1 MSAEVGMR
9 ARSAVRAAVRWMAL
23 LLLLQCLGSHPSFTA
38 AGEYKHVV
46 VKIKKY
52 FSFPHSEFR
61 ESYGNQVDYGVSWSV
76 CQINGGALTADQTP
90 AAHQSITDY
99 LRRVRGIADAEVF
112 TYMGGNAYYS
122 FFWEENPKR
131 VCNPE
136 DGNTLLNCI
145 FEWNQ
150 GLFEDASAKPK
161 PRGVPFFRGSLHSIP
176 GTGPLNGYDDYWRDN
191 CPANGQIYL
200 ISSLDVVKMET
211 TTLWYDGAMHAYD
224 NTDTSA
230 VAYCLVCEVQD
241 EIMTTTTTTT
251 EAPPATTTTALPEVV
266 VPWAQDHW
274 YAILLAMLLP
284 LLAAIVLTVV
294 IIFCC
299 CRRRTDDESTR
310 VASMELREVKGNVY
324 ETQQRQNGGV
334 SVSEDPVLLTGRT
347 HEQKLFLEWNSSIS
361 PSQCAAPV
369 ESSPRLVSAS
379 VASQSSRLS
388 RNHSRRRVASGT
400 FAGGDFSRGEGIA
413 EDADGASVGNT
424 RRVRRVVTS
433 RNVVHRDDLETME
446 SR

>member
-1 MSAEVGMR
+1 MAAEVGMR
-9 ARSAVRAAVRWMAL
+9 TRSAVRTAVRWMAL

-38 AGEYKHVV
+38 AGEDKRVV

-52 FSFPHSEFR
+52 FSIPHPDPHEGHPGWANYKDSR
-61 ESYGNQVDYGVSWSV
+61 AVCGSYGGL
-76 CQINGGALTADQTP
+76 LTADQTP
-90 AAHQSITDY
+90 AAHQYITDY
-99 LRRVRGIADAEVF
+99 LRKAKGIGDTRVF
-112 TYMGGNAYYS
+112 TYMGGDAYYS
-122 FFWEENPKR
+122 YYWENNPDKM
-131 VCNPE
+131 CNPE

-176 GTGPLNGYDDYWRDN
+176 GTGPLNGYKDYWRDDY
-191 CPANGQIYL
+191 PANGQIYL

-230 VAYCLVCEVQD
+230 VAYSLVCEVQD
-241 EIMTTTTTTT
+241 EVMTT
-251 EAPPATTTTALPEVV
+251 TTTTALPEVV

-274 YAILLAMLLP
+274 YAILLAVLLA
-284 LLAAIVLTVV
+284 LLAAIVLTVI

-347 HEQKLFLEWNSSIS
+347 HEQKHFLEWNSSIS

-379 VASQSSRLS
+379 DASQSSRLS

-433 RNVVHRDDLETME
+433 RNVVHRDDLETMG